1 MKQKKRNPIE
11 KDFSLEII
19 LQKLFFDKLGV
30 F

>member
-1 MKQKKRNPIE
+1 MKQKKRNQVE

-19 LQKLFFDKLGV
+19 QQKLFFDKLEV